1 MDAAALDSIAWYGG
15 NSGVNYDL
23 AEGEDTTSG
32 SWWSGNQKQYPH
44 QRAGTR
50 QVKGKLPNPWGLYD
64 MLGNVWEWTEDA
76 WHDNYKGAPTDGSA
90 WETAEAGADRVIRG
104 GSWNFSARS
113 CRSAC
118 RAGYGPGARNFY
130 LGFRCARARV

>member
-32 SWWSGNQKQYPH
+32 SWWSGKQKQYPH
-44 QRAGTR
+44 HRAGTR
-50 QVKGKLPNPWGLYD
+50 QVKGKLPNAWGLYD
-64 MLGNVWEWTEDA
+64 MLGNVWEWTQDS
-76 WHDNYKGAPTDGSA
+76 WHENYEGAPTDGSA
-90 WETAEAGADRVIRG
+90 WDTTEAGAARVVRG
-104 GSWNFSARS
+104 GSWDGDARH

-118 RAGYGPGARNFY
+118 RRRGAPGNRYSA
-130 LGFRCARARV
+130 LGFRCARAQV